1 MATVTVSFATDNQTT
16 ANLEPVA
23 CLPLVS
29 EFAIVAADLIALLIP
44 SIFLSA
50 VFDSNTQVLDFFLP
64 LPAIFTVFLLFR
76 LYPGIGLHPVTEL
89 RRFASAAAIVVL
101 AAVAVTYKNPDHGR
115 DLTIIAAW
123 AAGIL
128 AAPLFRS
135 LLRQICSRKSWWGY
149 PAFVAGDG
157 DVARIVTKLQKNPQL
172 GLRPVAVFKDF
183 TSAYGEVSGFHHV
196 CGVPLIG
203 SLSAMEPLAKA
214 HGVKTAIIATTDATR
229 QSTLEFIESKMTG
242 ISQLLFV
249 TDSTGPACLESSTR
263 DMSRMLAIEVQRTVL
278 SPLSRS
284 IKRSIDLFLTLSA
297 GILIAPVI
305 GILCVLVKLD
315 SRGPIF
321 YGHFRVGR
329 GGRPFRVWKFRS
341 MVVNGDEVLEQYLKN
356 NPSAAEEWQLT
367 RKLKHD
373 PRITRLGRF
382 MRRSSLDELP
392 QLWNVIRGEM
402 SLVGPRPVVEAE
414 AVKYGA
420 SFSHYLQ
427 VSPGLTGMW
436 QVSGRNDTSYQ
447 ERVELD
453 SYYVCNWSPWLDVY
467 LIARTFTA
475 VVRKEGAY

>member
-1 MATVTVSFATDNQTT
+1 MATITVSLATDTQLT
-16 ANLEPVA
+16 ATVEPVA

-29 EFAIVAADLIALLIP
+29 EFAIVVADLAALLVP
-44 SIFLSA
+44 AIFLSA
-50 VFDSNTQVLDFFLP
+50 LFGSVTQILDFFLP
-64 LPAIFTVFLLFR
+64 IPAILTLFLLFR

-89 RRFASAAAIVVL
+89 RRFFSVAATVVL
-101 AAVAVTYKNPDHGR
+101 AALSITYKNPEHGR
-115 DLTIIAAW
+115 DLVVIAAW
-123 AAGIL
+123 AAGIM
-128 AAPLFRS
+128 AAPLLRS
-135 LLRQICSRKSWWGY
+135 LVRHICSRKSWWGY
-149 PAFVAGDG
+149 PVFVAADG
-157 DVARIVTKLQKNPQL
+157 DVTQIVTKLQNNPRL

-183 TSAYGEVSGFHHV
+183 TSEYGEISGFQHV
-196 CGVPLIG
+196 CGVPLVG
-203 SLSAMEPLAKA
+203 SLSAMEPLARA
-214 HGVKTAIIATTDATR
+214 HGVRTAIIAMTGAAR
-229 QSTLEFIESKMTG
+229 QSTLEFIESKATG

-249 TDSTGPACLESSTR
+249 GDSSGAACLESTTR
-263 DMSRMLAIEVQRTVL
+263 DMSRMLAIEVQRNVL
-278 SPLSRS
+278 SPLSRV
-284 IKRSIDLFLTLSA
+284 IKRSIDLALTLSA

-305 GILCVLVKLD
+305 GLLCILVKLD

-329 GGRPFRVWKFRS
+329 GRRPFKVWKFRS
-341 MVVNGDEVLEQYLKN
+341 MVVNGDEVLEQYLRD
-356 NPSAAEEWQLT
+356 NPAAAEEWRLT

-373 PRITRLGRF
+373 PRITKVGRF

-414 AVKYGA
+414 AVKYGS

-436 QVSGRNDTSYQ
+436 QVSGRNDTSYE

-453 SYYVCNWSPWLDVY
+453 SYYVRNWSPWLDVY

-475 VVRKEGAY
+475 VMRKEGAY